1 MTARA
6 EFFLQTRVK
15 LFEVALQSLVGEQLR
30 RLQVSL
36 SERELSS
43 IDLEQAAISDLRKKL
58 SENLP
63 TLPEKFFEFANTIK
77 QSNNK
82 EREVIGTE
90 TYFVNVSGTKYENR
104 TEYYTEGSC
113 FKSTKSRIKPV
124 PVTYTERE
132 KRSRDKYGEVE
143 YVELYLPSISSM
155 AKQWAEGITQKKED
169 LWDILCDW
177 IIERLDSVNNLFEE
191 SVIDITNLA
200 ERALNEQLKFIESD
214 FEEQRQLW
222 HSFEVEKRKVDEN
235 RKNLENEFR

>member
-1 MTARA
+1 
-6 EFFLQTRVK
+6 
-15 LFEVALQSLVGEQLR
+15 
-30 RLQVSL
+30 
-36 SERELSS
+36 
-43 IDLEQAAISDLRKKL
+43 
-58 SENLP
+58 
-63 TLPEKFFEFANTIK
+63 
-77 QSNNK
+77 
-82 EREVIGTE
+82 
-90 TYFVNVSGTKYENR
+90 
-104 TEYYTEGSC
+104 
-113 FKSTKSRIKPV
+113 
-124 PVTYTERE
+124 
-132 KRSRDKYGEVE
+132 
-143 YVELYLPSISSM
+143 M